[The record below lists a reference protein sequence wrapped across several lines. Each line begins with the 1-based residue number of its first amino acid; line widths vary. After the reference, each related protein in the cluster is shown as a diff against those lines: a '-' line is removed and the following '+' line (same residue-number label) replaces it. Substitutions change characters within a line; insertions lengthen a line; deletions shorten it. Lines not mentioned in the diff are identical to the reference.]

1 MFCHNCGKQ
10 ISNDSRF
17 CVYCGA
23 TQRTQ
28 VSHENNPFPNL
39 QRRQF
44 QQHNKNGY
52 NIPQLL
58 DQMPSNNMP
67 PNNNGKGRPKLTA
80 ILLVAFTVVVIA
92 ASASVGYIVI
102 RNGNLQS
109 WDSWVSKYEKE
120 MDNYYLSAENQEAFS
135 QQLAS
140 AKNAKDKDSQREI
153 KEQLKQI
160 RADAEK
166 DEQEYLKQIEEAESK
181 LENYKFEYAFE
192 DELDEV
198 KTLKLTF
205 ETLRKE
211 KKYDVLLANINRC
224 IEIGEN
230 TAVEATGIN
239 IDVVQKDISNFPN
252 IKFYVDVRDA
262 STGNPIDNL
271 APNVFFLSRQQ
282 ASDGQFVKQQILQAN
297 QINEKDNINVNLVA
311 DVSGSMDNNMGAVK
325 QTMKNFLA
333 TIQFGVGDQIAL
345 TAFSDTMYVIN
356 NFTTDKNA
364 LYRGVDSLKADGG
377 TKLYDTLIQS
387 VYSVQAQ
394 SGARCVIAFTDG
406 DDNCSGSSPQDV
418 INVANQCGVPIFI
431 VGLGYN
437 SNALAT
443 IASQTGGAY
452 YSIND
457 ASTELANIYNN
468 IYARQ
473 KQLYCIEYTIQNAN
487 IEDVENLH
495 LYIRDGKRG
504 GKYEWSYNMREDYF
518 NDLLSS
524 FLTDYITALNTEN
537 SAVLTNSPYIN
548 NAGTVYP
555 DVKRYI
561 ESNYGKLTEQL
572 ISSRINS
579 IEKVADGVYK
589 IKTTQSYDIV
599 QLKDYNNDIRN
610 NNRDKE
616 QTDQIKSFLY
626 NYSDYQLSGQKILV
640 YKRVTGDVDYTI
652 KYSNDGGWQIWNYEG
667 KFYNIN
673 YDVHNAYVY
682 GYTDRF

>member
-192 DELDEV
+192 DELDKV

-333 TIQFGVGDQIAL
+333 
-345 TAFSDTMYVIN
+345 N
-356 NFTTDKNA
+356 
-364 LYRGVDSLKADGG
+364 
-377 TKLYDTLIQS
+377 
-387 VYSVQAQ
+387 
-394 SGARCVIAFTDG
+394 
-406 DDNCSGSSPQDV
+406 
-418 INVANQCGVPIFI
+418 
-431 VGLGYN
+431 
-437 SNALAT
+437 
-443 IASQTGGAY
+443 
-452 YSIND
+452 YSI
-457 ASTELANIYNN
+457 
-468 IYARQ
+468 
-473 KQLYCIEYTIQNAN
+473 
-487 IEDVENLH
+487 
-495 LYIRDGKRG
+495 
-504 GKYEWSYNMREDYF
+504 WSRRP
-518 NDLLSS
+518 
-524 FLTDYITALNTEN
+524 N
-537 SAVLTNSPYIN
+537 STNSI
-548 NAGTVYP
+548 
-555 DVKRYI
+555 
-561 ESNYGKLTEQL
+561 
-572 ISSRINS
+572 
-579 IEKVADGVYK
+579 
-589 IKTTQSYDIV
+589 
-599 QLKDYNNDIRN
+599 
-610 NNRDKE
+610 
-616 QTDQIKSFLY
+616 
-626 NYSDYQLSGQKILV
+626 
-640 YKRVTGDVDYTI
+640 
-652 KYSNDGGWQIWNYEG
+652 
-667 KFYNIN
+667 
-673 YDVHNAYVY
+673 
-682 GYTDRF
+682 